1 MSLFRRG
8 DNAHTLAVAMS
19 GVKMGDRFVQIG
31 CADGGRLAAIAAKT
45 GMSGHAVAIVPDEA
59 AAARA
64 RKGAAQAGVLV
75 EVEIAPPRRLPA
87 EDGSFDLAVVED
99 TDGRFSTAAAED
111 QAAAVGELVRI
122 LRPGGRVVVIG
133 VEPRAPL
140 GALLA
145 RMRTPRPRQQTGC
158 PAAAALQAHG
168 FGLVRT
174 LAEREGLAFVEG
186 LKPRSPTGP
195 I

>member
-1 MSLFRRG
+1 MSLLRRG
-8 DNAHTLAVAMS
+8 DNPHALAVAMV
-19 GVKMGDRFVQIG
+19 GIRMGDRFVQIG
-31 CADGGRLAAIAAKT
+31 CAHGGRMAAIAAKT
-45 GMSGHAVAIVPDEA
+45 GISGHAVAIVPDET

-75 EVEIAPPRRLPA
+75 EVEVAPPARLPA
-87 EDGSFDLAVVED
+87 ENESFDVAVVDD
-99 TDGRFSTAAAED
+99 TDGRFSTAPAED
-111 QAAAVGELVRI
+111 QAAAVRELVRI

-133 VEPRAPL
+133 TAPRGPL

-145 RMRTPRPRQQTGC
+145 RMKAPSPQQQTGGS
-158 PAAAALQAHG
+158 AAAVLQARG

-174 LAEREGLAFVEG
+174 LAQREGLVFVEG
-186 LKPRSPTGP
+186 LKPRSPTGS